1 MQTKS
6 IEKQLQ
12 RISEVLLPLPDETQP
27 TRFSLAVVLLA
38 IVFWASARVEKAR
51 TTVVDGMSDIIIGDE
66 LKKLQ

>member
-27 TRFSLAVVLLA
+27 TRFSPEVVLLA
-38 IVFWASARVEKAR
+38 IVFWASARAEKAR
-51 TTVVDGMSDIIIGDE
+51 KAVVDGMRDMIGDE
-66 LKKLQ
+66 RKKLK